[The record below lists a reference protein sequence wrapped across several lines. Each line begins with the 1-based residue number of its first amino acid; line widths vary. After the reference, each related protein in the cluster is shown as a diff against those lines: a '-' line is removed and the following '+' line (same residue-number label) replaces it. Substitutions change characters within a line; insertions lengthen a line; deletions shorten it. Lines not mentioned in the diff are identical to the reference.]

1 MTFHSYANAV
11 MHKYSPLN
19 TFSSL
24 QHFFKAHKVF
34 GSMTLRDLS
43 TIRHPKKQLLKWM
56 GEGVG
61 DEVTLSSG

>member
-1 MTFHSYANAV
+1 MTFHFYANAV

-34 GSMTLRDLS
+34 GSMTLRDPS
-43 TIRHPKKQLLKWM
+43 TIRHPKKQVAVVDG
-56 GEGVG
+56 GEKGGGG
-61 DEVTLSSG
+61 DVK